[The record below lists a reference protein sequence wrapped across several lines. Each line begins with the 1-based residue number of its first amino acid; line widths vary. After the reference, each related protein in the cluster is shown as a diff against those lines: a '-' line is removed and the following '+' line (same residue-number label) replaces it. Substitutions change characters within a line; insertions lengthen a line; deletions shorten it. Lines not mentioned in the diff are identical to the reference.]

1 MASGYSQEQI
11 NVLPP
16 PLLKIR
22 ELEQENVRLQKE
34 NDELRRLLTDNSHT
48 TRFTSDSVRRQ
59 QPLPT
64 YPDFRGI
71 DRDYKRRKEGL
82 YLVRFFFLSN
92 SCFRSADWVYRALV
106 ILHLMETICRLGPRL
121 H

>member
-1 MASGYSQEQI
+1 MASGFSQEQI
-11 NVLPP
+11 SVLPP

-22 ELEQENVRLQKE
+22 ELEQENGRLQKE
-34 NDELRRLLTDNSHT
+34 NDELRRLLTDTSHT

-59 QPLPT
+59 QQPLPA

-82 YLVRFFFLSN
+82 YLVRFSFLFDFVFSV
-92 SCFRSADWVYRALV
+92 C
-106 ILHLMETICRLGPRL
+106 
-121 H
+121 